1 MNTDQDQ
8 PTPVFID
15 APGASRHLSL
25 GYQVNHLA
33 RLLAT
38 ALRTRIE
45 PLGVVPG
52 QFAQLLA
59 LYDEDGLTQTELGER
74 VRIDQS
80 TIAHTLKRMERD
92 GLVKRTRSET
102 DRRQAVVR
110 LTPKARALE
119 SALKA
124 AAADVNALALA
135 GLTGSEVSGL
145 LSTLSRLVG
154 NLAADELTVS
164 PPDRK

>member
-1 MNTDQDQ
+1 MSREQEQ
-8 PTPVFID
+8 PPLTD

-25 GYQVNHLA
+25 GYQVNYLA

-59 LYDEDGLTQTELGER
+59 LYDEDGLTQTELGDR

-102 DRRQAVVR
+102 DRRQAEVR
-110 LTPKARALE
+110 LTRKARARE

-124 AAADVNALALA
+124 AAAEVNALALA
-135 GLTGSEVSGL
+135 GLTGSEIGDL

-154 NLAADELTVS
+154 NLEADELAVS